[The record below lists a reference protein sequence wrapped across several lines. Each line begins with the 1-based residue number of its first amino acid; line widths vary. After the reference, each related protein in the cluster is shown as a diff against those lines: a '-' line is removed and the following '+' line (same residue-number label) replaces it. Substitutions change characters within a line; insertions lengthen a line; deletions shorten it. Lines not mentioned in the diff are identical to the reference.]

1 MRLAVRNTALG
12 LVAVLVAG
20 PLTAQVGA
28 PSTGKGVSLTP
39 YIGVNVPT
47 ADLFSYQNSGG
58 QTVPTRIAVGLT
70 FGGRLGIGLGRRLGI
85 EGDVGYS
92 PGSVDFNTTGT
103 GGATFNQDVR
113 ILTGSGRA
121 TFYLI
126 PRTSPFWIGVSGGVG
141 AVRHTFKAGTAGAP
155 NVTPGTNVG
164 AVLGASAGIRIGRL
178 LAINIGAE
186 DYFYTAS
193 FDINGQTT
201 AEKKQHDI
209 RITGGVRV
217 PFLGF

>member
-1 MRLAVRNTALG
+1 MPMAVRSTVLG
-12 LVAVLVAG
+12 LIFVSAAA
-20 PLTAQVGA
+20 PLLAQVGA
-28 PSTGKGVSLTP
+28 PSTKKGISLTP
-39 YIGVNVPT
+39 YIGVNIPT
-47 ADLFSYQNSGG
+47 ADLFDYQSGG
-58 QTVPTRIAVGLT
+58 TTQATKIGVGLT
-70 FGGRLGIGLGRRLGI
+70 FGGRLGIGLGERFGI

-92 PGSVDFNTTGT
+92 PGSVDISTTGGPT
-103 GGATFNQDVR
+103 TFNQDVR

-141 AVRHTFKAGTAGAP
+141 AVRHTFKAGTAGSP
-155 NVTPGTNVG
+155 DVEPGTNVG

-178 LAINIGAE
+178 LAIHIGAE
-186 DYFYTAS
+186 YYFYNAI
-193 FDINGQTT
+193 FDVNGATT

-209 RITGGVRV
+209 RITGGIRV

>member
-1 MRLAVRNTALG
+1 MRMAVRSTVLG
-12 LVAVLVAG
+12 LFAAFTAG
-20 PLTAQVGA
+20 PVLAQVGA
-28 PSTGKGVSLTP
+28 PAAKKGIALTP
-39 YIGVNVPT
+39 YVGVNIPT
-47 ADLFSYQNSGG
+47 ADLYTIGSG
-58 QTVPTRIAVGLT
+58 TTAEATRISVGLT
-70 FGGRLGIGLGRRLGI
+70 FGGRLGIGLGQRFGI

-92 PGSVDFNTTGT
+92 PGSVDITTGT
-103 GGATFNQDVR
+103 GGSTNFNQDVR

-141 AVRHTFKAGTAGAP
+141 AVRHTFKAGTQGAA
-155 NVTPGTNVG
+155 NVEPGTNVG

-186 DYFYTAS
+186 DYFYNAS
-193 FDINGQTT
+193 FDVNGQTT
-201 AEKKQHDI
+201 SEKKQHDI
-209 RITGGVRV
+209 RITGGIRV

>member
-1 MRLAVRNTALG
+1 MRWLTLMILLAA
-12 LVAVLVAG
+12 A

-28 PSTGKGVSLTP
+28 PATKKGISLTP
-39 YIGVNVPT
+39 YIGVLVPT
-47 ADLFSYQNSGG
+47 ADLFTYGSGTTT
-58 QTVPTRIAVGLT
+58 QTTRISAAIT
-70 FGGRLGIGLGRRLGI
+70 FGGRLGIGLGSRFGI

-92 PGSVDFNTTGT
+92 PGSVDYEAGT
-103 GGATFNQDVR
+103 GASFNHDVR

-141 AVRHTFKAGTAGAP
+141 AVRHTFKTGTTGAA
-155 NVTPGTNVG
+155 TIEPGTNVG
-164 AVLGASAGIRIGRL
+164 GVLGASVGFRIGRL
-178 LAINIGAE
+178 LAINAGVE
-186 DYFYTAS
+186 DYLYSAS
-193 FDINGQTT
+193 FDVNGAMTT
-201 AEKKQHDI
+201 EKKQHDV